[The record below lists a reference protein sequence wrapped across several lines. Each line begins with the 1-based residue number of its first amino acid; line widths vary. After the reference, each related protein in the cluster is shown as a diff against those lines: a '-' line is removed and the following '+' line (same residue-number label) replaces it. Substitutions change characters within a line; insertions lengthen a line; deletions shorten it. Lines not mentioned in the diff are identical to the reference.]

1 MVSLQSSAS
10 STSSEATESWL
21 FETMVAELVDGE
33 LGLGFIY
40 SLLARLAER
49 YHLSDAVVVLTHES
63 FGTQSFRL
71 GGRPV
76 PPALVAQLTET
87 PGVLCE
93 PAVVPEHECDAVR
106 TASQLALSLHLA
118 RFNAGH
124 DPLTGVDN
132 RRTFDHALDVASA
145 RSARYGWAFTL
156 VVIDLDDFKALNDRA
171 GHAYGDSLLRQ
182 FAFAL
187 RRSVRSGDTAAR
199 LGGDE
204 FGVILA
210 SAEGVEA
217 SGFLDRLRVQVKA
230 ATDELD
236 FTVGWA
242 NSPTD
247 STDPEELY
255 RIADH
260 RLYEKKRERQS

>member
-1 MVSLQSSAS
+1 MVSLHSSAS

>member
-1 MVSLQSSAS
+1 MVSID
-10 STSSEATESWL
+10 SEPHATTVEAEAPWL
-21 FETMVAELVDGE
+21 FETMLAELVDGE

-49 YHLSDAVVVLTHES
+49 YRLSDALVVLRHES
-63 FGTQSFRL
+63 FGTQCFRL

-76 PPALVAQLTET
+76 HPAMVAQLKDV
-87 PGVLCE
+87 PGVVCE
-93 PAVVPEHECDAVR
+93 PAAVPSHECDAVR

-124 DPLTGVDN
+124 DALTGVDN
-132 RRTFDHALDVASA
+132 RRTFDHALEVAAA

-156 VVIDLDDFKALNDRA
+156 VMIDLDGFKALNDRV
-171 GHAYGDSLLRQ
+171 GHAYGDHLLRQ

-187 RRSVRSGDTAAR
+187 RRSVRNGDTAAR

-217 SGFLDRLRVQVKA
+217 SGFLDRLRVHVKSVA
-230 ATDELD
+230 DDLD
-236 FTVGWA
+236 FTAGWA
-242 NSPTD
+242 GSPKD
-247 STDPEELY
+247 SSDPEELY
-255 RIADH
+255 RLADN
-260 RLYEKKRERQS
+260 RLYEKKNEARP

>member
-1 MVSLQSSAS
+1 MVSLHSPAP
-10 STSSEATESWL
+10 STPSETEGPWL

-49 YHLSDAVVVLTHES
+49 YHLTDAVVVLSHES

-76 PPALVAQLTET
+76 RPAMVAQLSET

-93 PAVVPEHECDAVR
+93 PAVVPDHECDAVR

-124 DPLTGVDN
+124 DALTGVDN
-132 RRTFDHALDVASA
+132 RRTFDHALGVASA

-156 VVIDLDDFKALNDRA
+156 LMIDLDGFKALNDRA
-171 GHAYGDSLLRQ
+171 GHAYGDHLLRQ

-187 RRSVRSGDTAAR
+187 RRSVRNGDTAAR

-217 SGFLDRLRVQVKA
+217 SGFLDRLRAQVKA
-230 ATDELD
+230 VTDDLD
-236 FTVGWA
+236 FTAGWA
-242 NSPTD
+242 NSPKD

-260 RLYEKKRERQS
+260 RLYEKKGEGRS